1 MKSKSFALVLLALVS
16 SQSVLATTPQQ
27 KCLDAYG
34 KVDASTQKLE
44 ADYAS
49 VEPTEYLAEAE
60 AATTLCMAYY
70 ESTGDTDTSR
80 MIKYGARHCVGRNL
94 QNSPTAEAVCRSK
107 LLALPVEGDHQ
118 F

>member
-1 MKSKSFALVLLALVS
+1 MKSKPFAVALIALIS
-16 SQSVLATTPQQ
+16 SQSVLAMSPQQ
-27 KCLDAYG
+27 KCLDAYA
-34 KVDASTQKLE
+34 KVDASTQKLK
-44 ADYAS
+44 ADYS
-49 VEPTEYLAEAE
+49 SIEPVEYLAETQ

-70 ESTGDTDTSR
+70 ESTGDTDTAK

-107 LLALPVEGDHQ
+107 LLALPVEGDHL